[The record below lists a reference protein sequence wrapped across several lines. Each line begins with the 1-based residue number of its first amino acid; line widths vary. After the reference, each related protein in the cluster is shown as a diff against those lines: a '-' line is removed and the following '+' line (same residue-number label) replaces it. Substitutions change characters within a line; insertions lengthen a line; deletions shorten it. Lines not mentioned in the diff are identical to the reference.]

1 MGILIVTEE
10 KTLMDFVKQAKSQIQ
25 EIDVSAVNALLDEG
39 YQVLDVR
46 EPAEFLAGTIAG
58 ALNIPRGIL
67 EPAADRQYAGR
78 REELMDRDKKWLL
91 FCASSGRSAM
101 ASVVLQQM
109 GFKNIKNINGGMN
122 AWKVAELPISTPQ

>member
-1 MGILIVTEE
+1 MSEE
-10 KTLMDFVKQAKSQIQ
+10 KTLMDFVKQAKSQIE
-25 EIDVSAVNALLDEG
+25 EIDVLAVNALLAEG

-46 EPAEFLAGTIAG
+46 EPAEFITGTVEG

-109 GFKNIKNINGGMN
+109 GFKSIKNINGGMN
-122 AWKVAELPISTPQ
+122 AWKVAELSVSLPVSD

>member
-1 MGILIVTEE
+1 MNEE

-25 EIDVSAVNALLDEG
+25 EIDVSEVQALLEEG

-46 EPAEFLAGTIAG
+46 NPAEFAVGTIAG

-78 REELMDRDKKWLL
+78 HEELQDREKKWLI
-91 FCASSGRSAM
+91 FCARSGRSAM
-101 ASVVLQQM
+101 AAVVLQQM
-109 GFKNIKNINGGMN
+109 GFTNIKNINGGMN
-122 AWKVAELPISTPQ
+122 AWKAAELMIITPE

>member
-1 MGILIVTEE
+1 MTEE

>member
-1 MGILIVTEE
+1 MNAE

-25 EIDVSAVNALLDEG
+25 EIDVSEVQALLEAG

-46 EPAEFLAGTIAG
+46 EPAEFSAGTIAG
-58 ALNIPRGIL
+58 ALNVPRGIL

-78 REELMDRDKKWLL
+78 RDELQDRDKKWLL

-101 ASVVLQQM
+101 ATVVLQQM
-109 GFKNIKNINGGMN
+109 GFTHIKNINGGMN
-122 AWKVAELPISTPQ
+122 AWKEAKLAISTPQ